1 MKSVSTIGLFL
12 PLALATS
19 LHSSLAG
26 RDDNV
31 TASVNLGVSKG
42 SPQHWASGFIYG
54 IPDTPDQIPDHW
66 YTDMGFD
73 YGRTGGAQLPE
84 PACGWIWGHEEYLG
98 RLDSALSNYRT
109 CRKYDAKVIILPHDL
124 WGTDSTNDT
133 TVWPGDNGDWTD
145 WDNFVRTLMA
155 DLAENDALDG
165 LVWDIWNEPD
175 IGVFWQRSQQQWI
188 DLYIRT
194 HKILR

>member
-12 PLALATS
+12 PLVLAS
-19 LHSSLAG
+19 PLQSSLVR
-26 RDDNV
+26 RDDNT
-31 TASVNLGVSKG
+31 TASVNLGVAKG

-66 YTDMGFD
+66 YTDMGFN
-73 YGRTGGAQLPE
+73 YGRTGGAQLTA
-84 PACGWIWGHEEYLG
+84 PARGWIWGHEEYLG
-98 RLDSALSNYRT
+98 RLNSALSNYQT
-109 CRKYDAKVIILPHDL
+109 CRKYGAEVVMLPHDI

-145 WDNFVRTLMA
+145 WDNFVQTLMA
-155 DLAENDALDG
+155 DLADNDALEG

-175 IGVFWQRSQQQWI
+175 IDIFWKRSQQQWI